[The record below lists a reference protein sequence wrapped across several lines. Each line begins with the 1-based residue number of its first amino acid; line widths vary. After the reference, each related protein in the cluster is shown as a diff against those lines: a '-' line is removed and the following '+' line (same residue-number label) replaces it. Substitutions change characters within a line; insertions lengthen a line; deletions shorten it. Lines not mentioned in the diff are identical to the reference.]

1 MRIKDVAREAG
12 VSTATV
18 SHVINKTK
26 YVTEETREKVLRAI
40 ERCNYY
46 PNAHARTLASGR
58 SKIIGLLVSD
68 ISNPFFPELIKSIEA
83 EAFERGYNVILLNT
97 NYDARRA
104 ADYVRR
110 LIEFKVAGVAM
121 MTAESDPSL
130 IEELERKGVN
140 VVFFDSPGVAREH
153 MSNVL
158 VDYAGGIEQA
168 VHHLVSL
175 GHRRLAHIAGSG
187 SLRSGRIRREAFF
200 DSVARHL
207 PGERAESYEGDFRFE
222 GGRAAAAE
230 IMAAGELPTGVV
242 AANDMMALGAMLE
255 FRAAGLSIPR
265 DISVVGFD
273 DIAFAALAEPPLTTV
288 CSPREEIGRRAVEAL
303 MTTIENPEQPGV
315 EINIPTYLIMRGSTA
330 PARTTPPAD
339 GHTRRP
345 ADAKHPAGA
354 KQKNAGHNGSKQQHT
369 AARPARKSKDK
380 AK

>member
-26 YVTEETREKVLRAI
+26 YVTDETREKVLRAI

-121 MTAESDPSL
+121 MTAESDPAL
-130 IEELERKGVN
+130 IEELARKSVN

-158 VDYAGGIEQA
+158 IDYAGGIEEA
-168 VHHLVSL
+168 VRHLVSL
-175 GHRRLAHIAGSG
+175 GHRRIAHIAGSG
-187 SLRSGRIRREAFF
+187 SLRSGVIRREAFF
-200 DSVARHL
+200 DSMARHL
-207 PGERAESYEGDFRFE
+207 PGERALSYEGDFKFE

-230 IMAAGELPTGVV
+230 IMAAGELPTAVV
-242 AANDMMALGAMLE
+242 AANDMMALGAMQEL
-255 FRAAGLSIPR
+255 RAAGLSIPR

-288 CSPREEIGRRAVEAL
+288 CSPRAEIGRRAVEAL
-303 MTTIENPEQPGV
+303 MMTIERPNQPGL
-315 EINIPTYLIMRGSTA
+315 ELRTPTYLIARASTA
-330 PARTTPPAD
+330 PPHKAGPTP
-339 GHTRRP
+339 RR
-345 ADAKHPAGA
+345 D
-354 KQKNAGHNGSKQQHT
+354 
-369 AARPARKSKDK
+369 
-380 AK
+380 